1 MYFLLTLNCIFEA
14 LLTVYIIKNEFFILK
29 QLNQIYRFW
38 HLDDFKNFFEGVTC
52 INAAMNSLLY
62 VFGFCTIFSHKVTNY
77 QIFTIMLMVSIF
89 FGILL
94 TYLNVLNLLMFI
106 MKCFTYIYTRYV
118 LSQLYTVLIIPRDM
132 PRSSESS
139 DQDVADLR
147 LQFNEAYEDNYVPE
161 ALQSDEES
169 MLLNGGRRRGDFMPP
184 MLI

>member
-1 MYFLLTLNCIFEA
+1 MLTLNCIFEA

-139 DQDVADLR
+139 EQDVADLR

-161 ALQSDEES
+161 ALQNDEES